1 MFLLAFLLL
10 VVQPSVPHRT
20 VEMTP
25 VAAEGELAKELG
37 RYGMTAWRT
46 VNRGPKFSCLAY
58 TPPNTGRKPIP
69 LVVYIPGKGEIGPDL
84 LKQFHQRTLFNLV
97 TSQKFQ
103 SRHPCHLLALS
114 PPAEATTLAGGG
126 LGCPSRV
133 QQMLRA
139 IISWMETNAVGPKVD
154 ASRIYLVGFS
164 YGGDGVYALANHYP
178 GEFAA
183 AVPISSAGCERMFA
197 ELNAFKDRVN
207 ALGGDFRMGTYPK
220 AGHDAWTTAWREDEL
235 WDWMFS
241 KSTAHG
247 AARRS
252 RDGTA
257 AAPVSLAGAV
267 CTSSVAGE
275 GPAHGPERAADGLKA
290 TAYIAAR
297 PFEIGDWWRIDFA
310 SPVSG
315 RVKIA
320 LGDPRGR
327 KVPLG
332 AVVEATYDGRTW
344 RRVSF
349 QKGKERI
356 CEFALHNKT
365 RALRIGVTGRDPV
378 PFAVNSIS
386 IFTSRP

>member
-1 MFLLAFLLL
+1 MAHVAF
-10 VVQPSVPHRT
+10 SAAVPHRT

-37 RYGMTAWRT
+37 RYGMSAWRT

-58 TPPNTGRKPIP
+58 TPPSAGRKPIP

-139 IISWMETNAVGPKVD
+139 IVSWMETNAVGPKVD

-183 AVPISSAGCERMFA
+183 AVPISSGCPHPEYVSESSPGNWWHVYN
-197 ELNAFKDRVN
+197 EL
-207 ALGGDFRMGTYPK
+207 DF
-220 AGHDAWTTAWREDEL
+220 
-235 WDWMFS
+235 
-241 KSTAHG
+241 
-247 AARRS
+247 
-252 RDGTA
+252 
-257 AAPVSLAGAV
+257 AGANRV
-267 CTSSVAGE
+267 R
-275 GPAHGPERAADGLKA
+275 HGYHSKLP
-290 TAYIAAR
+290 
-297 PFEIGDWWRIDFA
+297 
-310 SPVSG
+310 
-315 RVKIA
+315 
-320 LGDPRGR
+320 
-327 KVPLG
+327 
-332 AVVEATYDGRTW
+332 
-344 RRVSF
+344 
-349 QKGKERI
+349 Q
-356 CEFALHNKT
+356 
-365 RALRIGVTGRDPV
+365 
-378 PFAVNSIS
+378 
-386 IFTSRP
+386 

>member
-1 MFLLAFLLL
+1 MRGRFSIVSLSFVFALLLAVLMARVAF
-10 VVQPSVPHRT
+10 SAAVPHRT

-25 VAAEGELAKELG
+25 VAAEGDLAKELG

-46 VNRGPKFSCLAY
+46 TNKGPKFSCLAY
-58 TPPNTGRKPIP
+58 TPPNAGRKRIP

-84 LKQFHQRTLFNLV
+84 LKQFNQRTLFNLV

-114 PPAEATTLAGGG
+114 PPAEATTLVGGG

-139 IISWMETNAVGPKVD
+139 IVSWMESNAAAPKVD

-183 AVPISSAGCERMFA
+183 AVPISSGCPHPEYVSESSPGNWWHVYNELDFAGCERMFA

-220 AGHDAWTTAWREDEL
+220 AGHDAWTAAWREDEL

-247 AARRS
+247 ALSFPRRGVECFCNAAWGTCAGLRFLFFSVATSDLRCRRECICKRSAPSKRSAARVSVGARRRYVGHS
-252 RDGTA
+252 W
-257 AAPVSLAGAV
+257 GAIAREKGS
-267 CTSSVAGE
+267 CRMFR
-275 GPAHGPERAADGLKA
+275 RAAG
-290 TAYIAAR
+290 
-297 PFEIGDWWRIDFA
+297 G
-310 SPVSG
+310 
-315 RVKIA
+315 
-320 LGDPRGR
+320 
-327 KVPLG
+327 
-332 AVVEATYDGRTW
+332 
-344 RRVSF
+344 
-349 QKGKERI
+349 
-356 CEFALHNKT
+356 
-365 RALRIGVTGRDPV
+365 
-378 PFAVNSIS
+378 
-386 IFTSRP
+386 SRPPGL

>member
-58 TPPNTGRKPIP
+58 TPPNAGRKPIP

-114 PPAEATTLAGGG
+114 PPAEATTLVGGG

-139 IISWMETNAVGPKVD
+139 IVSWMESNAAAPKVD

-183 AVPISSAGCERMFA
+183 AVPISSGCPHPEYVSESSPGNWWHVYNELDFAGCERMFA

-220 AGHDAWTTAWREDEL
+220 AGHDAWTAAWREDEL

-247 AARRS
+247 ALSFPRRGVECFCKSLRGAHFANRRS
-252 RDGTA
+252 FKSPFNLERCSD
-257 AAPVSLAGAV
+257 
-267 CTSSVAGE
+267 CVAC
-275 GPAHGPERAADGLKA
+275 PCDM
-290 TAYIAAR
+290 
-297 PFEIGDWWRIDFA
+297 
-310 SPVSG
+310 V
-315 RVKIA
+315 
-320 LGDPRGR
+320 
-327 KVPLG
+327 
-332 AVVEATYDGRTW
+332 
-344 RRVSF
+344 
-349 QKGKERI
+349 
-356 CEFALHNKT
+356 
-365 RALRIGVTGRDPV
+365 
-378 PFAVNSIS
+378 
-386 IFTSRP
+386 